1 MLENTL
7 SILIDFLLIAVL
19 IYVYRVNKTFFMVY
33 ILTMVLLIFLLPNI
47 IIPKIVW
54 EKLLI

>member
-33 ILTMVLLIFLLPNI
+33 ILTLVLLIFLLPNI